1 MHAGKFCHSDHAALL
16 IDVSITFVDKK
27 DTSSTLKREN
37 YQKHTL
43 KTFALDGYTS
53 ICVVVP
59 P

>member
-1 MHAGKFCHSDHAALL
+1 MHAGEFGDNDHAAFL
-16 IDVSITFVDKK
+16 IDVSITFVYKK
-27 DTSSTLKREN
+27 DTSGTLKREN

-43 KTFALDGYTS
+43 KTFALDGYTR